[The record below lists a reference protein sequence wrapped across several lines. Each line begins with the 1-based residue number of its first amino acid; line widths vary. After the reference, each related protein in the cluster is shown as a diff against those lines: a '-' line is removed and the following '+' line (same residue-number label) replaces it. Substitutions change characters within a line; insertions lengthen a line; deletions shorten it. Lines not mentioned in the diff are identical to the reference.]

1 MSRHITE
8 DLGIYSDE
16 PMEDKPKWD
25 QFIRAQKKL
34 SYLSLRQEK
43 IAVLYFWKWSF
54 QHQLKSKKLILTKL
68 QTTELQKVIQKYKI
82 TN

>member
-1 MSRHITE
+1 MGSVYKSTKKNK
-8 DLGIYSDE
+8 L
-16 PMEDKPKWD
+16 
-25 QFIRAQKKL
+25 FVAQT
-34 SYLSLRQEK
+34 RK
-43 IAVLYFWKWSF
+43 IAVLYFWKLSF